1 MIYKLPEIINKSKKE
16 VENILVNLEIPKDIS
31 LIQNNYLYHGDNL
44 HCIIDLLKKGY
55 RERLD
60 LIYIDPPFFTMS
72 NYINRVELELSGEKK
87 VIEYTA
93 YKDSWD
99 SFEEYLQILT
109 TRLLLMKELLSFKGS
124 IYLHVDYRAV
134 HYLKIIMDHIF
145 GVDNFVNEIIWAY
158 KSGGTSNRYFSRKH
172 DTILLYSKGKDYIF
186 NPVKEKSYNRGF
198 KPYRFKGVEEYEDEL
213 GWYTLVNS
221 KDVWSIDMVG
231 RTSMER
237 VGYETQKPEK
247 LLEKIILAS
256 TNEDSIVADFFCGSG
271 TTLKV
276 AERLNRTWIGSDIG
290 SSSVL
295 TVIKRMKGLKNK
307 GFEKIELGE
316 NINSGEL
323 DISGNLSKVDEGFAL
338 EVKILSYLMDLDA
351 FKFTKKN
358 KALIEEILSKDSL
371 ILIDYISIVQGKEEN
386 LVYEDFKTKDKSKII
401 MDINLELGS
410 KDELRLNAVDIFG
423 NITRVELKG

>member
-1 MIYKLPEIINKSKKE
+1 MIYKLPGIIDNCKKE

-31 LIQNNYLYHGDNL
+31 LTGRNYLYHGDNL

-72 NYINRVELELSGEKK
+72 NYINRVELEVSGEKK

-109 TRLLLMKELLSFKGS
+109 IRLLLMKELLSIRGS

-198 KPYRFKGVEEYEDEL
+198 KPYRFKGVVEYEDEL

-231 RTSMER
+231 RTSKER

-295 TVIKRMKGLKNK
+295 TVIKRLNGLKNK

-323 DISGNLSKVDEGFAL
+323 DISGNLSKVDEDFAL
-338 EVKILSYLMDLDA
+338 EVKILSYLMDLDD